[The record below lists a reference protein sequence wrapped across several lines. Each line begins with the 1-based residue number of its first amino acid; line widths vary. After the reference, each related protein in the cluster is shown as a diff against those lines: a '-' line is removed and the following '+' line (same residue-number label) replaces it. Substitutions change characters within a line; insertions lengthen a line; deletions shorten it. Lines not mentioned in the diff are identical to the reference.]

1 MSSTHISPLASYR
14 GSSSAMDRRG
24 WNLGLAFQ
32 EVFTIVVRV
41 RYNRQAVTN
50 AESFRAEMKKL
61 LRVAEQEARS
71 RGYSAEDVKQVIFA
85 LVAFLDESVL
95 GSRNPVF
102 VDWPRLPLQAELFGH
117 QVAGEMFFQE
127 LQKVLNRPDSHEVS
141 DLLEVYSLCL
151 LLGFKGRYAAGGSGD
166 LRSVMAAVRE
176 KIRRIRGSSATLSP
190 RGMIPADAVRLTQSD
205 PWVRKLGIG
214 SVIAVVVALLMFV
227 SFKLL
232 LMYGAAA
239 VSSVAAK

>member
-176 KIRRIRGSSATLSP
+176 KIRRIRGSSAILSP

-205 PWVRKLGIG
+205 PWVRKLGVG
-214 SVIAVVVALLMFV
+214 SVVAVVVALLMFV
-227 SFKLL
+227 LFKLL
-232 LMYGAAA
+232 LVYGATAISDA
-239 VSSVAAK
+239 AAK

>member
-1 MSSTHISPLASYR
+1 
-14 GSSSAMDRRG
+14 MDRRG
-24 WNLGLAFQ
+24 WNLALAFQ
-32 EVFTIVVRV
+32 EVFTIIVRV

-85 LVAFLDESVL
+85 VVAFLDESVL
-95 GSRNPVF
+95 SSRNPAF
-102 VDWPRLPLQAELFGH
+102 ADWPRLPLQAELFGH
-117 QVAGEMFFQE
+117 QLAGEIFFQE
-127 LQKVLNRPDSHEVS
+127 LQKVLNRSDSHETS

-151 LLGFKGRYAAGGSGD
+151 LLGFKGRYAASGAGD

-205 PWVRKLGIG
+205 PWVGKLAIG
-214 SVIAVVVALLMFV
+214 SVIAVVVTLLLFV

-232 LMYGAAA
+232 LVYGAAA
-239 VSSVAAK
+239 VSNVAAR